1 MAADDATMLH
11 RRPGLDQV
19 LLHLLDTPLAL
30 LGEPFVISDVES
42 IGDVEICLDSGREA
56 TTEDWVQPQKTREQW
71 GWKE

>member
-1 MAADDATMLH
+1 VAEVCSQGRRKVPWQQMML
-11 RRPGLDQV
+11 PCFIDGQAWTKLL

-56 TTEDWVQPQKTREQW
+56 TTED
-71 GWKE
+71 